1 METTH
6 ESSRQ
11 TLRSAQPS
19 RPYAFSRKVFCEG
32 MRDGVPIALGYFAV
46 SFSLGIA
53 ARTAGFTPLQG
64 FVASL
69 LNNASAG
76 EYAAFA
82 LIASGATYLEVAI
95 ITLIANAR
103 YLLMSC
109 ALAQRFA
116 PGTPFFHRL
125 IIGYDVT
132 DELFGITIARP
143 GYLNPF
149 YTYGAIALA
158 APAWASGTAL
168 GIIAGN
174 LLPLRAV
181 SALSVALYG
190 MFLAIIIPPARKDK
204 VVAGLVVL
212 SFALSFVCTYL
223 PGISALS
230 DGTRTILL
238 TVAISCA
245 GALLFPIKTI
255 AVMFAVSYTIRI
267 LPLTLIR
274 KPIRNQFI
282 QSFLYY
288 VPYVT
293 LAVMTFPAIVNAT
306 QSPVAGAAALV
317 VGIAAAWYG
326 ASLFQVSVACCAVV
340 FVLELFLVR

>member
-1 METTH
+1 METS
-6 ESSRQ
+6 EKLLDPELVQRG
-11 TLRSAQPS
+11 
-19 RPYAFSRKVFCEG
+19 RPVCGFSRKVFCEG

-53 ARTAGFTPLQG
+53 ARKAGFTPLQG

-82 LIASGATYLEVAI
+82 LIMTNASYLEVAV

-116 PGTPFFHRL
+116 PDTPIWHRFV
-125 IIGYDVT
+125 IGYDVT

-143 GYLNPF
+143 GNLDPY
-149 YTYGAIALA
+149 YTYGAILLA

-190 MFLAIIIPPARKDK
+190 MFLAIIIPPARKSRI
-204 VVAGLVVL
+204 VAALVAV
-212 SFALSFVCTYL
+212 SFALSFACNYL
-223 PGISALS
+223 PGIASLS

-238 TVAISCA
+238 TVLIS
-245 GALLFPIKTI
+245 
-255 AVMFAVSYTIRI
+255 
-267 LPLTLIR
+267 
-274 KPIRNQFI
+274 
-282 QSFLYY
+282 
-288 VPYVT
+288 
-293 LAVMTFPAIVNAT
+293 
-306 QSPVAGAAALV
+306 GAAAV
-317 VGIAAAWYG
+317 
-326 ASLFQVSVACCAVV
+326 LFPVKDQEANEDDA
-340 FVLELFLVR
+340 